1 MCLQHGKDTQEVT
14 EMKDIPETETKTANQ
29 QPDTLQSVG
38 AVRESL
44 PALMPR
50 VVIVG
55 AGFGG
60 LNAAKA
66 LADAPVQ
73 VTVIDRNNHHLF
85 QPLLYQ
91 VATAVLSPADI
102 SAPIRGVLHKQKNT
116 EVLMAEVTGV
126 DVENQRVLMK
136 DQAVPELPYDYLILA
151 TGAHDS
157 YFGHNEWAQ
166 FAPGLKSIIQA
177 TSIRRK
183 ILLAFEKAEEEPDPE
198 KRRALLTFVMVG
210 AGPTGV
216 EMSGAIGGLAH
227 KTLVSDFRHINPKE
241 ARIVLVEA
249 LPRIL
254 PAFDERLA
262 NKARKALNRLGI
274 EVRTSSPVEAIDSEG
289 VVVAGERIPAK
300 TVIWTAG
307 VAASPAGQWLGTETD
322 RAGRVKVGSDV
333 TVPGHPNIFVI
344 GDTSSLT
351 QDGKPLP
358 GVAQVAIQQGQ
369 YVASVIADKVAGKP
383 HPEAF
388 RYVDKGNM
396 AVIGRF
402 YGIVAIGKLRMGGVL
417 GWFMWLVIHLMFLI
431 GFRNRV
437 AVALQWLVYFTTF
450 RRGAR
455 LITYE
460 DRSQLM

>member
-1 MCLQHGKDTQEVT
+1 MQEV
-14 EMKDIPETETKTANQ
+14 PETNTADEKQ
-29 QPDTLQSVG
+29 VTPQSDARAPAPVP
-38 AVRESL
+38 AV
-44 PALMPR
+44 MPN

-60 LNAAKA
+60 LHAARA
-66 LADAPVQ
+66 LRNVPVD

-91 VATAVLSPADI
+91 VATAVLSPAEI
-102 SAPIRGVLHKQKNT
+102 AAPIRSVLRKQNNT
-116 EVLMAEVTGV
+116 EVLLGEVMGV
-126 DVENQRVLMK
+126 DTQAQRVLLDD
-136 DQAVPELPYDYLILA
+136 DQSVPYDYLILA
-151 TGAHDS
+151 TGARDS
-157 YFGHNEWAQ
+157 YFGHNDWAP
-166 FAPGLKSIIQA
+166 FAPGLKSIVQA
-177 TSIRRK
+177 TTIRRK
-183 ILLAFEKAEEEPDPE
+183 ILLAFEMAERETDPE
-198 KRRALLTFVMVG
+198 KRKALLTFVLVG

-216 EMSGAIGGLAH
+216 EMAGAIGGLAH
-227 KTLVSDFRHINPKE
+227 KTLIRDFRHINPRE

-262 NKARKALNRLGI
+262 NKARKALTRLGI

-307 VAASPAGQWLGTETD
+307 VAASPAGQWLGAETD

-333 TVPGHPNIFVI
+333 TVPDHPNIFVL
-344 GDTSSLT
+344 GDTASCT

-358 GVAQVAIQQGQ
+358 GVAQVAMQQGR
-369 YVASVIADKVAGKP
+369 YAASVIADRVTGKS
-383 HPEAF
+383 HSQTF

-402 YGIVAIGKLRMGGVL
+402 YGIVAIGKLRFSGVPA
-417 GWFMWLVIHLMFLI
+417 WFMWLLLHLMFLI
-431 GFRNRV
+431 GFRNRLVV
-437 AVALQWLVYFTTF
+437 AFQCLVYFTTF
-450 RRGAR
+450 QRGHR
-455 LITYE
+455 LITFE
-460 DRSQLM
+460 DTSRPI

>member
-1 MCLQHGKDTQEVT
+1 MRQ
-14 EMKDIPETETKTANQ
+14 
-29 QPDTLQSVG
+29 
-38 AVRESL
+38 AV
-44 PALMPR
+44 PAVKPH

-60 LNAAKA
+60 LQAARA
-66 LADAPVQ
+66 LRDAPVE

-91 VATAVLSPADI
+91 VATAVLSPADV
-102 SAPIRGVLHKQKNT
+102 SAPIRNVLSKQKNS
-116 EVLMAEVTGV
+116 EVLMGEVIGV

-136 DQAVPELPYDYLILA
+136 DREVPYDDLILA
-151 TGAHDS
+151 TGARDS
-157 YFGHNEWAQ
+157 YFGHNDWAQ

-183 ILLAFEKAEEEPDPE
+183 ILLAFEMAEKEPDPE

-227 KTLVSDFRHINPKE
+227 KTLVTDFRHINPKE

-254 PAFDERLA
+254 PAFDEGLA
-262 NKARKALNRLGI
+262 NKARDALTRLGI

-300 TVIWTAG
+300 TIIWTAG
-307 VAASPAGQWLGTETD
+307 VAASPAGQWLGAETD
-322 RAGRVKVGSDV
+322 RAGRVKVGSDA
-333 TVPGHPNIFVI
+333 TVPGHPNIFVL
-344 GDTSSLT
+344 GDTASFT

-358 GVAQVAIQQGQ
+358 GVAQVAMQQGR
-369 YVASVIADKVAGKP
+369 YSASVIADRIAGKAHTQP
-383 HPEAF
+383 F
-388 RYVDKGNM
+388 RYVDKGSM
-396 AVIGRF
+396 ATVGRF
-402 YGIVAIGKLRMGGVL
+402 YGIVEAGKFRTAGVV
-417 GWFMWLVIHLMFLI
+417 GWFLWLVLHLMFLI
-431 GFRNRV
+431 GFRNRMV
-437 AVALQWLVYFTTF
+437 VGFQ
-450 RRGAR
+450 
-455 LITYE
+455 
-460 DRSQLM
+460 